1 VSSSIAYVTD
11 ETFKTEVLQSSQP
24 VLVDYWAEW
33 CGPCKAIAPMLDAIA
48 TQYAGQVKVVKVN
61 IDDNPQVPAQ
71 YGIRSIPTLMLF
83 KNGQVEA
90 TTVGSLAQSQLSAF
104 LDQHL

>member
-1 VSSSIAYVTD
+1 MSSSIAYVTD

>member
-1 VSSSIAYVTD
+1 MSTPITYVTD
-11 ETFKTEVLQSSQP
+11 ETFKAEVLQSTQP

-33 CGPCKAIAPMLDAIA
+33 CAPCKAIAPVLDDIA
-48 TQYAGQVKVVKVN
+48 AQYAGQLKVVKIN
-61 IDDNPQVPAQ
+61 IDDNPHLPAQ

-90 TTVGSLAQSQLSAF
+90 TTVGSVAKSQLSAF